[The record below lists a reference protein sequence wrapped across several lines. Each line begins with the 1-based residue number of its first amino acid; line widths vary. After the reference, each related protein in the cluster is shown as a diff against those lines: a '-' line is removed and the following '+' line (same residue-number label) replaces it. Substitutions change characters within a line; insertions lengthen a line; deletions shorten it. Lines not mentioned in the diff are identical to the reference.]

1 MLEHMKLGEVLVHRK
16 LISCDELEY
25 ALENQ
30 FSQSKRIGELLIE
43 RSLISSDD
51 LSSAL
56 KEQYWRDRG
65 YWVID

>member
-16 LISCDELEY
+16 LISPDQLQY
-25 ALENQ
+25 VLENQ
-30 FSQSKRIGELLIE
+30 FSEPKRIGELLME
-43 RSLISSDD
+43 RSLISADD
-51 LSSAL
+51 LSNAL

>member
-1 MLEHMKLGEVLVHRK
+1 MKLGEVLIQRK
-16 LISCDELEY
+16 LISPDQLEFV
-25 ALENQ
+25 LENQ
-30 FSQSKRIGELLIE
+30 FSYPKRIGELLIE